1 MQEDLSTVPLCNQGF
16 LQLGINLKDL
26 YVEISVTKC
35 YNIMMNKTILIVED
49 SEDILDLMEYT
60 LSKEGYDVITC
71 IDTSNIKDILNEED
85 ISLILMDRN
94 LPTIEGSIFIS
105 KLRQEGYNHPVI
117 YVSAKDSSEDIIEGF
132 DRGGDDY
139 ITKPFN
145 LNELKARVKALIRR
159 TQGTQDIIKHK
170 DIIYNSANRV
180 FNIGENEIKLTH
192 LEHDL
197 LLEFM
202 KNKDILLTREIL
214 LERVWSDSLNK
225 QLKTVNVA
233 IKRLK
238 EHIDPTGEKNYI
250 RAVRGE
256 GYIFC

>member
-1 MQEDLSTVPLCNQGF
+1 MNTTIMIIED
-16 LQLGINLKDL
+16 
-26 YVEISVTKC
+26 E
-35 YNIMMNKTILIVED
+35 
-49 SEDILDLMEYT
+49 EDILDLMEYT

-71 IDTSNIKDILNEED
+71 IDTSNVRDMLDEED

-94 LPTIEGSIFIS
+94 LPGVEGSKYIA
-105 KLRQEGYNHPVI
+105 KLRTEGYNQPVI
-117 YVSAKDSSEDIIEGF
+117 YVSAKDSSDEIVEGF
-132 DRGGDDY
+132 DSGGDDY

-145 LNELKARVKALIRR
+145 LNELKARVKALIKR
-159 TQGTQDIIKHK
+159 TQKVQDIIRYR
-170 DIIYNSANRV
+170 DIAYNASNKT
-180 FNIGENEIKLTH
+180 FSIEDKEIKLTH

-202 KNKDILLTREIL
+202 KNQNILLGRDVL
-214 LERVWSDSLNK
+214 LERVWKDSINK

-250 RAVRGE
+250 QAVRGE

>member
-1 MQEDLSTVPLCNQGF
+1 
-16 LQLGINLKDL
+16 
-26 YVEISVTKC
+26 
-35 YNIMMNKTILIVED
+35 MNKTILIVDDE
-49 SEDILDLMEYT
+49 EDILDLLDYT
-60 LSKEGYDVITC
+60 LESAGYDTITC
-71 IDTSNIKDILNEED
+71 VDTSNVRDILDEEE

-94 LPTIEGSIFIS
+94 LPGVEGSLFIE
-105 KLRQEGYNHPVI
+105 KIRAEGYNQPVI
-117 YVSAKDSSEDIIEGF
+117 YVSAKDLSDDIVEGF
-132 DRGGDDY
+132 ERGGDDY

-145 LNELKARVKALIRR
+145 VNELKARVSALIRR
-159 TQGTQDIIKHK
+159 TSKTQNVLKHK
-170 DIIYNSANRV
+170 DIIYHSSNKSFTIAGADV
-180 FNIGENEIKLTH
+180 KLTH

-202 KNKDILLTREIL
+202 KNIDILLSRDTL
-214 LERVWSDSLNK
+214 LDRVWGDNEGK

-250 RAVRGE
+250 QAVRGE

>member
-1 MQEDLSTVPLCNQGF
+1 MKQ
-16 LQLGINLKDL
+16 
-26 YVEISVTKC
+26 
-35 YNIMMNKTILIVED
+35 TILIVED

-60 LSKEGYDVITC
+60 LTSVGYDVITC
-71 IDTSNIKDILNEED
+71 IDTSNVQNILDEEE

-94 LPTIEGSIFIS
+94 LPNIEGSIFIA
-105 KLRQEGYNHPVI
+105 KLRQQAYNHPVI
-117 YVSAKDSSEDIIEGF
+117 YVSAKESSDEIVEGF
-132 DRGGDDY
+132 ERGGDDY

-145 LNELKARVKALIRR
+145 LNELKARVKALIKR
-159 TQGTQDIIKHK
+159 TQGLQDVIKHR
-170 DIIYNSANRV
+170 DISYHASNKV
-180 FNIGENEIKLTH
+180 FTIDSQEIKLTH

-202 KNKDILLTREIL
+202 KNNDILLSREIL
-214 LERVWSDSLNK
+214 LERVWKDSLNK

-238 EHIDPTGEKNYI
+238 EHIDPNGEKNYI
-250 RAVRGE
+250 QAVRGE